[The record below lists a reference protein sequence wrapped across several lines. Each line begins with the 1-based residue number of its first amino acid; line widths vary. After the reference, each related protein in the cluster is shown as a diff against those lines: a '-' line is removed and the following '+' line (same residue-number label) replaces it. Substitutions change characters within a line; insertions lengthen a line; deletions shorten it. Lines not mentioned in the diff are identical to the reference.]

1 MNLNDKFVLVLGS
14 KPDSKFP
21 DIRVSEIFAAN
32 GAAEKA
38 SLYLKK
44 YSNINLT
51 SIVGG
56 REFEKNLD
64 VQKRVLNSNI
74 NKIISRSGLIRFE
87 NYIFKNKLNSKCFTF
102 KEQIKFQSK
111 FFVYGILNIILAEFL
126 YEKNLFM
133 KIKRL
138 FKLLKKGSIN
148 GVSTGFFS
156 ILYALNESNH
166 KVIISGIG
174 MEGGGHYYNKNTNR
188 YSNRANVDKN
198 LMMFLKKMYKD
209 RLYTVDKELEKNA
222 NVNFLDIKL
231 FL

>member
-64 VQKRVLNSNI
+64 VQNV
-74 NKIISRSGLIRFE
+74 
-87 NYIFKNKLNSKCFTF
+87 
-102 KEQIKFQSK
+102 
-111 FFVYGILNIILAEFL
+111 
-126 YEKNLFM
+126 
-133 KIKRL
+133 
-138 FKLLKKGSIN
+138 FKL
-148 GVSTGFFS
+148 
-156 ILYALNESNH
+156 
-166 KVIISGIG
+166 
-174 MEGGGHYYNKNTNR
+174 
-188 YSNRANVDKN
+188 
-198 LMMFLKKMYKD
+198 
-209 RLYTVDKELEKNA
+209 
-222 NVNFLDIKL
+222 
-231 FL
+231 